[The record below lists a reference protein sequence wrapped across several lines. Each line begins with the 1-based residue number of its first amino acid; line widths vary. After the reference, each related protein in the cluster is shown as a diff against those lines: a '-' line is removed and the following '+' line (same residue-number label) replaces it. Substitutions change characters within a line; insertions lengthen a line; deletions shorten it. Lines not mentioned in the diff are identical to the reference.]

1 MNIFS
6 LPKLSP
12 RAELLA
18 KTLHHLVPV
27 IDQANSFSRQIF
39 QQDTIIQPYFDHPFY
54 SCSRYGFNFPDL
66 AAPLHYLNISATLG
80 MTGLL
85 CFDQSLS
92 EQQSARQ
99 HASVFMS
106 TALQHEPLLK
116 HYGLDSDEVIHN
128 PNQILF
134 GRELLIQGTYPEFQI
149 KGHYGH
155 IEFQLQI
162 NVGRQASWL
171 MKSPVY
177 DHFSLMMHYQGS
189 FNLEGENIAVS
200 GMGTF
205 EFARAATPHLL
216 IEQPLSLI
224 DKIPVNF
231 MTYQIMNL
239 DDQTQLILHKVD
251 LAGKPMSY
259 KAYIRHKSGLC
270 DVFDDVEF
278 KVIDYLDKPTQSPSG
293 EYTLLPKTF
302 EWKIFDQSAD
312 IFLELHAEVNREYQY
327 GLGLG
332 YVAAFDYKILNDD
345 RMLSGQG
352 YIEYIDVVEQTE
364 ICPYPE
370 APISELM
377 TNHQSSTI

>member
-12 RAELLA
+12 RAELFA
-18 KTLHHLVPV
+18 KTLHHLAPL
-27 IDQANSFSRQIF
+27 INQSNSFSRQIF
-39 QQDTIIQPYFDHPFY
+39 QQDAIIQPYVDHPFY
-54 SCSRYGFNFPDL
+54 SCSRYGFNFPNL
-66 AAPLHYLNISATLG
+66 IAPCHYLNISATFG

-85 CFDQSLS
+85 CYDSPLLHQHSP
-92 EQQSARQ
+92 RQ
-99 HASVFMS
+99 HANVFIS
-106 TALQHEPLLK
+106 TGLNNEPLLQ
-116 HYGLDSDEVIHN
+116 HYGLVGDEVIQT
-128 PNQILF
+128 PDKILF
-134 GRELLIQGTYPEFQI
+134 GRELLIEGNYPEFQI
-149 KGHYGH
+149 KGHYDH

-177 DHFSLMMHYQGS
+177 DHFSLMMHYQGH
-189 FNLEGENIAVS
+189 FNLQGEQIEVA
-200 GMGTF
+200 GMGSF

-251 LAGKPMSY
+251 IAGKPMNY

-278 KVIDYLDKPTQSPSG
+278 QVTDYLDKPTMSRLG

-302 EWKIFDQSAD
+302 EWKIFDHSAD
-312 IFLELHAEVNREYQY
+312 LFLEIQAEVKTEYQF

-332 YVAAFDYKILNDD
+332 YVAAFEFKILNDEH
-345 RMLSGQG
+345 MHSGQG
-352 YIEYIDVVEQTE
+352 YMEYIDIVEQTE
-364 ICPYPE
+364 ICPYSE
-370 APISELM
+370 AETTELN
-377 TNHQSSTI
+377 TRHSALTV